1 MAERDERENM
11 TYHNK
16 NLNIPN
22 ALTVLRMILII
33 PFVIFYVNK
42 QYIPAVVVLIISGI
56 TDALDGFIARNF
68 NQFTELG
75 KMLDPLS
82 DKLTQ
87 GSVALCLAIQYP
99 ILLPFFLI
107 FIIKEAGM
115 VIAALVL
122 IKKRKKP
129 CGSKWYGKIATIL
142 FYISF
147 IIIVAM
153 RIWDIDNMTLTVVLL
168 SITASFMI
176 YALIRYFVIF
186 LSILKSDDPENH
198 LDINEV
204 MDKQITSDRKD

>member
-1 MAERDERENM
+1 M

-56 TDALDGFIARNF
+56 TDALDGFVARHF

-87 GSVALCLAIQYP
+87 GSVALCLAIQDP
-99 ILLPFFLI
+99 ILLPFFLV
-107 FIIKEAGM
+107 FIIKEVGM

-147 IIIVAM
+147 VTIVAM
-153 RIWDIDNMTLTVVLL
+153 RIWNIKNRTLTVVLL
-168 SITASFMI
+168 SITAFFMI

-186 LSILKSDDPENH
+186 LSILRSDDPENH

>member
-1 MAERDERENM
+1 M

-56 TDALDGFIARNF
+56 TDALDGFVARHF

-99 ILLPFFLI
+99 ILLPFFLV
-107 FIIKEAGM
+107 FIIKEVGM

-147 IIIVAM
+147 VTIVAM

-168 SITASFMI
+168 SITAFFMI

-186 LSILKSDDPENH
+186 LSILRSDDPENH

>member
-1 MAERDERENM
+1 M

-56 TDALDGFIARNF
+56 TDALDGFVARHF

-147 IIIVAM
+147 VTIVAM
-153 RIWDIDNMTLTVVLL
+153 RIWDIENMTLTVVLL

-186 LSILKSDDPENH
+186 LSILRSDDPENR

>member
-1 MAERDERENM
+1 
-11 TYHNK
+11 
-16 NLNIPN
+16 
-22 ALTVLRMILII
+22 
-33 PFVIFYVNK
+33 
-42 QYIPAVVVLIISGI
+42 
-56 TDALDGFIARNF
+56 
-68 NQFTELG
+68 
-75 KMLDPLS
+75 MLDPLS

-107 FIIKEAGM
+107 FIIKEVGM

-147 IIIVAM
+147 VIIVAM

-186 LSILKSDDPENH
+186 LSILRSDDPENR

>member
-1 MAERDERENM
+1 M

>member
-1 MAERDERENM
+1 M

-22 ALTVLRMILII
+22 ALTVLRIILII
-33 PFVIFYVNK
+33 PFAIFYVNK

-147 IIIVAM
+147 VIIVAM

>member
-1 MAERDERENM
+1 M

-56 TDALDGFIARNF
+56 TDALDGFVARHF

-99 ILLPFFLI
+99 ILLPFFLV
-107 FIIKEAGM
+107 FIIKEVGM

-147 IIIVAM
+147 VTIVAM
-153 RIWDIDNMTLTVVLL
+153 RIWNIDNMTLTVVLL
-168 SITASFMI
+168 SITAFFMI

-186 LSILKSDDPENH
+186 LSILRSDDPENH

>member
-1 MAERDERENM
+1 M

-147 IIIVAM
+147 VIIVAM

>member
-1 MAERDERENM
+1 M

-147 IIIVAM
+147 VIIVAM

-186 LSILKSDDPENH
+186 LSILRSDDPENR
-198 LDINEV
+198 LDINEASFFGV
-204 MDKQITSDRKD
+204 PL

>member
-1 MAERDERENM
+1 M

-107 FIIKEAGM
+107 FIIKEVGM

-147 IIIVAM
+147 VTIVAM
-153 RIWDIDNMTLTVVLL
+153 RIWNIENMTLTVVLL

-186 LSILKSDDPENH
+186 LSILKSDDPENR

>member
-1 MAERDERENM
+1 M

-33 PFVIFYVNK
+33 PFVVFYVNK

-87 GSVALCLAIQYP
+87 GSVALCLAIQCP
-99 ILLPFFLI
+99 ILLPFFLV

-147 IIIVAM
+147 VTIVAM

-186 LSILKSDDPENH
+186 LSILRSDDPENR

>member
-1 MAERDERENM
+1 M

-99 ILLPFFLI
+99 ILLPFFLV

-147 IIIVAM
+147 VTIVAM
-153 RIWDIDNMTLTVVLL
+153 RIWNIDNMTLTVVLL
-168 SITASFMI
+168 SITAFFMI

-186 LSILKSDDPENH
+186 LSILRSDDPENR

-204 MDKQITSDRKD
+204 MDKQITSDRKN

>member
-1 MAERDERENM
+1 M

-147 IIIVAM
+147 VTIVAM
-153 RIWDIDNMTLTVVLL
+153 RIWNIENMTLSVVLL

-176 YALIRYFVIF
+176 YAWIRYFVIF
-186 LSILKSDDPENH
+186 LSILKSDDPENR

>member
-1 MAERDERENM
+1 M

-42 QYIPAVVVLIISGI
+42 QYIPAVVTLIISGI
-56 TDALDGFIARNF
+56 TDALDGFVARHF

-87 GSVALCLAIQYP
+87 GSVALCLAIQCP

-107 FIIKEAGM
+107 FIIKEVGM

-129 CGSKWYGKIATIL
+129 CGSKWYGKIATVL

-147 IIIVAM
+147 VTIVAM

-168 SITASFMI
+168 SITAFFMI
-176 YALIRYFVIF
+176 YALVRYFVIF
-186 LSILKSDDPENH
+186 LSILRSDDPENH

>member
-1 MAERDERENM
+1 M

-87 GSVALCLAIQYP
+87 GSVALCLAIQDP
-99 ILLPFFLI
+99 ILLPFFLV
-107 FIIKEAGM
+107 FIIKEVGM

-129 CGSKWYGKIATIL
+129 CGSKWYGKIATIS

-147 IIIVAM
+147 VTIVAM
-153 RIWDIDNMTLTVVLL
+153 RIWNIKNMTLTVVLL

-186 LSILKSDDPENH
+186 LSILRSDDPENR

>member
-1 MAERDERENM
+1 M

-87 GSVALCLAIQYP
+87 GSVALCLAIQDP
-99 ILLPFFLI
+99 ILLPFFLV
-107 FIIKEAGM
+107 FIIKEVGM

-147 IIIVAM
+147 VTIVAM
-153 RIWDIDNMTLTVVLL
+153 RIWNIKNMTLTVVLL

-186 LSILKSDDPENH
+186 LSILRSDDPENR

>member
-1 MAERDERENM
+1 M

-147 IIIVAM
+147 VTIVAM

-186 LSILKSDDPENH
+186 LSILRSDDPENR